1 MNIGIVTGEYPPMK
15 GGVGD
20 YTRTLA
26 LHLTA
31 NSHKVQVITDQRCIH
46 PQNYVDEHNIIAN
59 VSRRWS
65 WLDLWRIRKTTS
77 DLDILCIQYQAAAY
91 GSMSLPIHFL
101 PCITVPPTVVTFHDL
116 KPPYLFPKAGRL
128 RKQAVWQMA
137 RCSDGAITTNSED
150 YHVCADKFQSPR
162 LVEIPIGSNI
172 PYSSTDTLSNINLR
186 TKYGIGKE
194 ELVIGY
200 FGLMN
205 KSKGAK
211 TLVQA
216 LAALHSN
223 DLPARL
229 LLIGELTGSTDATNS
244 NYNIEIND
252 LAHDLG
258 VKKHIVKTGYL
269 DPSSTSAALLTCD
282 LMVMPYIDGAS
293 FRHGSLLACLTHGC
307 PTITTNP
314 KSGDKRLQH
323 GTNIMLVPPK
333 DPSSI
338 VEAVIK
344 LHENRTL
351 RDKIG
356 RAATTLSKDFEW
368 QNIANQTISF
378 FTEVLTQ
385 H

>member
-1 MNIGIVTGEYPPMK
+1 
-15 GGVGD
+15 
-20 YTRTLA
+20 
-26 LHLTA
+26 
-31 NSHKVQVITDQRCIH
+31 
-46 PQNYVDEHNIIAN
+46 
-59 VSRRWS
+59 
-65 WLDLWRIRKTTS
+65 
-77 DLDILCIQYQAAAY
+77 
-91 GSMSLPIHFL
+91 
-101 PCITVPPTVVTFHDL
+101 
-116 KPPYLFPKAGRL
+116 
-128 RKQAVWQMA
+128 MA
-137 RCSDGAITTNSED
+137 RCSDGVITTNAED
-150 YHVCADKFQSPR
+150 YHVCADKFQPPQ

-172 PYSSTDTLSNINLR
+172 PYRSTDPLSNINLR

-194 ELVIGY
+194 DLVIGY

-205 KSKGAK
+205 RSKGAK

-244 NYNIEIND
+244 NYYIELND

-258 VKKHIVKTGYL
+258 VEKHIVKTGYL

-282 LMVMPYIDGAS
+282 IMVMPYIDGAS

-314 KSGDKRLQH
+314 KSEDKRLQH

-338 VEAVIK
+338 VKVVVK
-344 LHENRTL
+344 LHENRML
-351 RDKIG
+351 REKIG
-356 RAATTLSKDFEW
+356 RAAMTLSKDFEW
-368 QNIANQTISF
+368 QNIANQTINF